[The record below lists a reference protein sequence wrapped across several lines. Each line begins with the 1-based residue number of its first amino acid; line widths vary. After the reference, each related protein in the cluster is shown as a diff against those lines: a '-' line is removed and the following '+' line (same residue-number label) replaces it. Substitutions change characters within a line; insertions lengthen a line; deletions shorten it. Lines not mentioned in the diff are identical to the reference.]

1 MTAISS
7 KATAQG
13 EYEAEDGSMVAS
25 LTHRI
30 CCGLLTGKS
39 SKAWGLLN
47 LDVVAVPLI
56 SLEALPGVGFFQL
69 QRIPK
74 GPPPSL
80 PLPPQ
85 VA

>member
-1 MTAISS
+1 MGLKNTR
-7 KATAQG
+7 T
-13 EYEAEDGSMVAS
+13 S
-25 LTHRI
+25 LTHGI

-39 SKAWGLLN
+39 SKAWGLVS

-56 SLEALPGVGFFQL
+56 ISLETLPGVGFFQL
-69 QRIPK
+69 QSSPK
-74 GPPPSL
+74 GLPSSL